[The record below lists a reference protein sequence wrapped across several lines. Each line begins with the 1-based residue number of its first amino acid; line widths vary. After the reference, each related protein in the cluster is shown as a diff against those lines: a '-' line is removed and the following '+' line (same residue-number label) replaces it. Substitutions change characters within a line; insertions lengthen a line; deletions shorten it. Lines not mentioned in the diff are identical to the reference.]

1 MSAIEFSKDPNNFF
15 VTYSSPHRDYSNI
28 RDELDNDAKEISK
41 KHGPVYIAFSSGV
54 DSQIIAR
61 SFIDKKLDAE
71 FVFLRM
77 KNVNDVEYNQMK
89 ECEDFFNIKVRVIEV
104 DLEEYKNQWLAENA
118 SNSVNCI
125 SQYPFK
131 FLSDSLKENW
141 PIISQGA
148 VEPCLVGSNERNI
161 SLYHNYYES
170 MELRFKLMGESREII
185 DFPSSAESVASYYTD
200 NNMKTFA
207 STFKYFFKN
216 TLDVEQTQMFNVY
229 AKSFVKGQYYK
240 KDIIW
245 FSKLTGYE
253 KGPDWLLQLDY
264 KKDTR
269 VSVPYWELVDFLE
282 NTRSK
287 QKSFSTWNFKT

>member
-1 MSAIEFSKDPNNFF
+1 MSAIKFSKDPNNFF

-28 RDELDNDAKEISK
+28 RDEFDNDAMEISK

-104 DLEEYKNQWLAENA
+104 DLEEYKNQWLEENT

-141 PIISQGA
+141 PIISQGS
-148 VEPCLVGSNERNI
+148 VEPCLIGSNISNV

-170 MELRFKLMGESREII
+170 MEIRFKLMGKSREII

-200 NNMKTFA
+200 DNMKTFA

-216 TLDVEQTQMFNVY
+216 TLGVEQAQMFNVY

-282 NTRSK
+282 NTRGK
-287 QKSFSTWNFKT
+287 QKVFSTWNFKT

>member
-1 MSAIEFSKDPNNFF
+1 MSAIEFSKDPNDFF

-28 RDELDNDAKEISK
+28 RDEFDNDATEISK

-71 FVFLRM
+71 FVFLRI

-104 DLEEYKNQWLAENA
+104 DLEEYKNQWLAENT

-131 FLSDSLKENW
+131 FLSDSLKEKW
-141 PIISQGA
+141 PIISQGS
-148 VEPCLVGSNERNI
+148 VEPCLVGSNESNI
-161 SLYHNYYES
+161 SVYHNYYES
-170 MELRFKLMGESREII
+170 MELRFKLMGKSREII
-185 DFPSSAESVASYYTD
+185 DFPNSAESVASYYTD

-216 TLDVEQTQMFNVY
+216 TLGVEQAQMFNVY